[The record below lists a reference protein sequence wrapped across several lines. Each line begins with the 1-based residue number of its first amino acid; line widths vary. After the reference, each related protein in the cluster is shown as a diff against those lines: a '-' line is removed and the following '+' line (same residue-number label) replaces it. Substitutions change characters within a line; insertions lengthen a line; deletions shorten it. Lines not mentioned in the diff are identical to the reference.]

1 MGVGEFRGGKG
12 GGVKW
17 TEHLFLMLCTF
28 KDNTTYLIQ
37 FQINYILYPT
47 DHVYKKICKR
57 SAETPLT
64 ATTSPIS
71 VQCQWLPPPPPTSS
85 FSIHG
90 GTHIIHYIYIDI
102 HRYLPLPVL
111 LAHHSVRGHWCW
123 GIPQSWGFPP
133 HIHTGPILPGA
144 ISVFSQHWRLLPM
157 HCEPRWIKKVLP
169 CWNLAACKET
179 HSMLIQTI
187 CLSMMSTWFRY

>member
-37 FQINYILYPT
+37 FQINYITCTQLIMSLNRFVKDLRKP
-47 DHVYKKICKR
+47 
-57 SAETPLT
+57 PLP
-64 ATTSPIS
+64 ALPVHYHMSVTTSPS
-71 VQCQWLPPPPPTSS
+71 LLPSL
-85 FSIHG
+85 SIHG
-90 GTHIIHYIYIDI
+90 GTHITHYIYIDI
-102 HRYLPLPVL
+102 HRYLPFPVL
-111 LAHHSVRGHWCW
+111 LAHLSVRGHWCW

-187 CLSMMSTWFRY
+187 CLSMMSTWFKY

>member
-37 FQINYILYPT
+37 FQINYITCTQLIMSLNRFVKDLRKP
-47 DHVYKKICKR
+47 
-57 SAETPLT
+57 PL
-64 ATTSPIS
+64 PPLP
-71 VQCQWLPPPPPTSS
+71 VQYQWLPPPPPTSS

-102 HRYLPLPVL
+102 HRYLPFPVL
-111 LAHHSVRGHWCW
+111 LSHTDVGESPSLGDSPHTYTLDLYCLVQSV
-123 GIPQSWGFPP
+123 SLVN
-133 HIHTGPILPGA
+133 TGDYSPCIVNPDGWRKSYLAEIL
-144 ISVFSQHWRLLPM
+144 QHARKLTQ
-157 HCEPRWIKKVLP
+157 C
-169 CWNLAACKET
+169 
-179 HSMLIQTI
+179 
-187 CLSMMSTWFRY
+187 